1 MSIDLTGIGNRNEY
15 YTNHYFSTMFE
26 DGGK

>member
-1 MSIDLTGIGNRNEY
+1 MDLPGIGNRNEY

-26 DGGK
+26 DGEVNV